1 MSLNLNLLNDELSQ
15 YIVGIYHN
23 SQSLQT
29 HDFRAWCL
37 ENLSNLLT
45 EKVFVWRVLRDENN
59 VVDIKHHHF
68 HFQAEGSGV
77 SHILTVSELNESGLD
92 EDEKRL
98 VTFILPHLAEGFR
111 LNLLSNFYDSNKQPN
126 TVRALYSKE
135 GHILE
140 QDDGYLPLL
149 VSQGA
154 ALDKINASFFEAK
167 DNVFTQ
173 FGLTFKVENNENYQ
187 IVEVCYLGAGF
198 NALSNKEKVV
208 CYYIGQGLSN
218 EVIAREMGTSRRT
231 TENHLAKIYEKLCIS
246 SRALLVSKL
255 NDEKNRFRLSAQ

>member
-1 MSLNLNLLNDELSQ
+1 MD
-15 YIVGIYHN
+15 
-23 SQSLQT
+23 
-29 HDFRAWCL
+29 
-37 ENLSNLLT
+37 NLSKILS
-45 EKVFVWRVLRDENN
+45 EKTFVWSVLREDSALS
-59 VVDIKHHHF
+59 DIKLHHF

-77 SHILTVSELNESGLD
+77 SHILALSESTEIPLD
-92 EDEKRL
+92 ENEKKL

-111 LNLLSNFYDSNKQPN
+111 LNLLSNFYDSNKHPN
-126 TVRALYSKE
+126 SFRALYSKE

-154 ALDKINASFFEAK
+154 ALDQINASLFDIQ

-173 FGLTFKVENNENYQ
+173 FGLIFKVNKNENYQ
-187 IVEVCYLGAGF
+187 IVEACYLGTSF
-198 NALSNKEKVV
+198 SVLSNKEKVV

-218 EVIAREMGTSRRT
+218 EVIASEMGTSRKT
-231 TENHLAKIYEKLCIS
+231 TENHLVKIYEKLGIS

-255 NDEKNRFRLSAQ
+255 NDEKNNFQLSVQ